1 MREFSPLRC
10 SLGTDLIA
18 AHHQADKLA
27 VEEAGLMADKLFPRL
42 NSWPRAWTHG
52 SNNMNTTNMQQT
64 ISHNFSPTT
73 GSLTITAVTMTLWV
87 EENEGEFSWTVFSV
101 FSWSPVL
108 IYLRSKIAY
117 YLDRISIYSVM
128 YEFDFVCMYS
138 FVRPRWKLNSNC
150 ILTLMFSKRYAYF
163 FCSYGHED
171 WFVCLFLLMYH

>member
-1 MREFSPLRC
+1 MCKNTIKFFLAFL
-10 SLGTDLIA
+10 SLPWQVYPDGVFKKKKKFI
-18 AHHQADKLA
+18 
-27 VEEAGLMADKLFPRL
+27 LMVVPRL
-42 NSWPRAWTHG
+42 NSWPQAWTNG
-52 SNNMNTTNMQQT
+52 SNIMNTTNMQQT
-64 ISHNFSPTT
+64 ITHNFSPTT